1 MVKGKQDFVSIG
13 KTELVLSTSPK
24 KKLVSVLRTKFD
36 GKGSRKQFQSNIS
49 KFKFK
54 NLTCKQQISHVTIKL
69 NKSTAKLS
77 KLRHILDKKLWSL
90 STMQF
95 LKSIYAMLQLSGLKA
110 LVQSLSPLIRL
121 PLRTTFLLA
130 NL

>member
-49 KFKFK
+49 KFK

-69 NKSTAKLS
+69 NKSTAKLP
-77 KLRHILDKKLWSL
+77 KLRHL
-90 STMQF
+90 
-95 LKSIYAMLQLSGLKA
+95 G
-110 LVQSLSPLIRL
+110 
-121 PLRTTFLLA
+121 
-130 NL
+130 

>member
-1 MVKGKQDFVSIG
+1 MKGKRDFVSIG
-13 KTELVLSTSPK
+13 KTEPVLSTSPK
-24 KKLVSVLRTKFD
+24 KKLVSVLTTKFD

-77 KLRHILDKKLWSL
+77 KLRHILDKKL
-90 STMQF
+90 
-95 LKSIYAMLQLSGLKA
+95 
-110 LVQSLSPLIRL
+110 
-121 PLRTTFLLA
+121 
-130 NL
+130 

>member
-1 MVKGKQDFVSIG
+1 MGKGKRDFVSIG
-13 KTELVLSTSPK
+13 KTEPVLSTSPK
-24 KKLVSVLRTKFD
+24 KKLVSVLTTKFD